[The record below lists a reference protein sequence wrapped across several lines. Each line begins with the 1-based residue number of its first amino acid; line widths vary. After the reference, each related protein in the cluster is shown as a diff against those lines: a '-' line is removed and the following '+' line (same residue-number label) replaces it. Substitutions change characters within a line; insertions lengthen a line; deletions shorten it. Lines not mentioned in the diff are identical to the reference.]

1 MRYPKLLKLIAVFV
15 LVLGCVAVPRVHA
28 ATSFTQDLMLY
39 DGDDRTIGVYILNL
53 TPYKMTFDSSLTNN
67 NMNGTP
73 LKLQK
78 LTQQERNGKAYAPFA
93 PIGVPAV
100 IPAAVPG
107 VDLRPYPM
115 AVSFLDA
122 YDYVNAYSAIWW
134 VNGVETKDENG
145 RTYSGN
151 AKLSIN
157 FNRPKPGGPL
167 QSYLF
172 KLVSDVVKECIEVV
186 KLAADLESPLAWVDA
201 FTGAVELAK
210 EANEFSKNNSQNGG
224 GDKMYVLSYVIA
236 ADGYGLP
243 GTYCPPGYI
252 PADDPYAD
260 DRKGTWADDS
270 VITNQGDAGG
280 YIQGSLVVVTQILR
294 GKPGKDG
301 QDVGTVPSM
310 MVTVMKSSDYTTAA
324 TVQSVYGK
332 TSYGDRAAISPG
344 AKELRKILD
353 QRGKQGKRDLLLLVR
368 SLKKSQQDTLLKAAM
383 ALHGK
388 QKITPAEL
396 QKQEAML
403 TKVAGALKKN
413 AKTI

>member
-15 LVLGCVAVPRVHA
+15 LVLGCVAVPKVHA

-53 TPYKMTFDSSLTNN
+53 TPYKMTFDSSLVNN

-73 LKLQK
+73 LRLKNI
-78 LTQQERNGKAYAPFA
+78 TQQYRNGKDYEPFA
-93 PIGVPAV
+93 PIGLPAV

-210 EANEFSKNNSQNGG
+210 EANEFSKNNSQNSG
-224 GDKMYVLSYVIA
+224 GDKMYVSSYVIA

-260 DRKGTWADDS
+260 DRKGTWADDA

-294 GKPGKDG
+294 GRPGKDG
-301 QDVGTVPSM
+301 QDVGTAPSM
-310 MVTVMKSSDYTTAA
+310 MVTVMKSSDYTTAT

-353 QRGKQGKRDLLLLVR
+353 QRGKKGKRDLLLLVR
-368 SLKKSQQDTLLKAAM
+368 SLKKSQQDTLLKAAL